1 MTDHKTAETKFHT
14 LLQEQIRNEFTNA
27 QQYIAVAVYF
37 DRENLPQLAKR
48 FYNHAAEER
57 RHAGKMV
64 QYLLDRDVAVDI
76 PGVDKVRNQFGTVRE
91 ALVLALDS
99 ERTVTDQVSALA
111 AVAREE
117 GDYLGEQFMWWFLE
131 EQVEEVS
138 IMTTLLRVAERA
150 GDNLFDLEEF
160 LERDVNSELATIHA
174 AGEKI

>member
-1 MTDHKTAETKFHT
+1 
-14 LLQEQIRNEFTNA
+14 
-27 QQYIAVAVYF
+27 VYF

-64 QYLLDRDVAVDI
+64 QYLLDRDIAVDI
-76 PGVDKVRNQFGTVRE
+76 PGVDEVRNQFGTVRE

-111 AVAREE
+111 AAAREE

-160 LERDVNSELATIHA
+160 LDRDVSSELGTIHA

>member
-1 MTDHKTAETKFHT
+1 MTVHKTAETKFHV

-27 QQYIAVAVYF
+27 QQYIAIAVYF

-48 FYNHAAEER
+48 FYHHAAEER

-76 PGVDKVRNQFGTVRE
+76 PGVDEVRNQFGTVRE
-91 ALVLALDS
+91 ALMLALDS

-111 AVAREE
+111 SAARQE

-160 LERDVNSELATIHA
+160 LERDVSSELATIHA
-174 AGEKI
+174 AGGKI

>member
-14 LLQEQIRNEFTNA
+14 LLREQIRNEFTNA

-76 PGVDKVRNQFGTVRE
+76 PGVDEVRNQFGTVRE

-99 ERTVTDQVSALA
+99 ERTVTDQVSALVA
-111 AVAREE
+111 AAREE

-160 LERDVNSELATIHA
+160 LERDVSSELATIHA

>member
-1 MTDHKTAETKFHT
+1 MTVHKTAETKFHT
-14 LLQEQIRNEFTNA
+14 LLQKQIRNEFTNA

-76 PGVDKVRNQFGTVRE
+76 PGVDEVRNQFGTVRE
-91 ALVLALDS
+91 ALALALDS

-111 AVAREE
+111 AAAREE

-160 LERDVNSELATIHA
+160 LERDVSSELATIHA

>member
-1 MTDHKTAETKFHT
+1 MTDHITQKTKFHT

-37 DRENLPQLAKR
+37 DGENLPQLAKR

-57 RHAGKMV
+57 AHAGKMV
-64 QYLLDRDVAVDI
+64 QYLLDRDIPVDI
-76 PGVDKVRNQFGTVRE
+76 PGVDEVRNQFDTVGD
-91 ALVLALDS
+91 ALALALDS

-111 AVAREE
+111 AAAREE

-138 IMTTLLRVAERA
+138 IMTTLLRIAERA

-160 LERDVNSELATIHA
+160 LERDVSSELKSIHA
-174 AGEKI
+174 ARGKI

>member
-1 MTDHKTAETKFHT
+1 MTDHITQKTKFHT

-37 DRENLPQLAKR
+37 DGENLPQLAKR

-57 RHAGKMV
+57 DHAGKMV
-64 QYLLDRDVAVDI
+64 QYLLDRDIPVEI
-76 PGVDKVRNQFGTVRE
+76 PGVDEVRNQFATVGD
-91 ALVLALDS
+91 ALALALDS

-111 AVAREE
+111 AAAREE

-138 IMTTLLRVAERA
+138 IMTSLLRIAERA

-160 LERDVNSELATIHA
+160 LERDVSSELKSIHA
-174 AGEKI
+174 AREKI